1 MPNAAEQEAG
11 RQALAQVGN
20 RVDYIVT
27 HTAPHVI
34 IKMMRYTPDPHEVPL
49 NVHFNKVWR
58 DTQFDLWF
66 FGHFH
71 EQRKTPLAGRAV
83 PLYQNVVAI
92 AEKDA

>member
-1 MPNAAEQEAG
+1 
-11 RQALAQVGN
+11 
-20 RVDYIVT
+20 
-27 HTAPHVI
+27 
-34 IKMMRYTPDPHEVPL
+34 VPL